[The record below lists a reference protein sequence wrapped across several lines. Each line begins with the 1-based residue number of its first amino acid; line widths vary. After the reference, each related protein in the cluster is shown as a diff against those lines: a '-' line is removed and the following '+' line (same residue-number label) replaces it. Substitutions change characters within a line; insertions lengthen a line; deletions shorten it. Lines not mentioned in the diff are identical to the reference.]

1 VLAVDHD
8 GDEDWF
14 GVNLSSTTVSLA
26 PGANRVVTV
35 SFIEITPGAPVA
47 GITYTLSATSTSHP
61 DVVGQRTMLVMPVVA
76 DANLTVLKDD
86 VSALP
91 GDVVFGSIIVT
102 NTGTGEDTFSVST
115 IGQDC
120 GLDAEVTL
128 APGLSSSALGWSCTV
143 PNNAAAGAQPIT
155 FRAVSQVR
163 SNVFVDF
170 SILYSVEASWPDSTL
185 VAITFEQGRLKL
197 GMDSST
203 STVVTVEN
211 FGNAEV
217 TGSLDVYGQDTGL
230 FLVEWLRLADDAP
243 SSAYT
248 LSAGSTATYRLT
260 LVSNTDRAAQAELLV
275 RATSQG
281 PGVTASDASPVLAVD
296 IEGPALPPNGLS
308 LPLGL
313 EVSQESTLGVM
324 GAGWFLAIA
333 FFALLRR
340 RGPGREGNDDV
351 DDGVEQRD
359 EVEDEAPAEL
369 GFNETRLDDDHKV
382 ACPTCEAR
390 LGVPRGSEPPF
401 RFTCPKCSSKI
412 RVVE

>member
-1 VLAVDHD
+1 
-8 GDEDWF
+8 
-14 GVNLSSTTVSLA
+14 
-26 PGANRVVTV
+26 
-35 SFIEITPGAPVA
+35 
-47 GITYTLSATSTSHP
+47 
-61 DVVGQRTMLVMPVVA
+61 
-76 DANLTVLKDD
+76 
-86 VSALP
+86 
-91 GDVVFGSIIVT
+91 
-102 NTGTGEDTFSVST
+102 
-115 IGQDC
+115 
-120 GLDAEVTL
+120 
-128 APGLSSSALGWSCTV
+128 
-143 PNNAAAGAQPIT
+143 
-155 FRAVSQVR
+155 
-163 SNVFVDF
+163 
-170 SILYSVEASWPDSTL
+170 
-185 VAITFEQGRLKL
+185 
-197 GMDSST
+197 
-203 STVVTVEN
+203 
-211 FGNAEV
+211 
-217 TGSLDVYGQDTGL
+217 
-230 FLVEWLRLADDAP
+230 
-243 SSAYT
+243 

-359 EVEDEAPAEL
+359 EVGDEAPAEL